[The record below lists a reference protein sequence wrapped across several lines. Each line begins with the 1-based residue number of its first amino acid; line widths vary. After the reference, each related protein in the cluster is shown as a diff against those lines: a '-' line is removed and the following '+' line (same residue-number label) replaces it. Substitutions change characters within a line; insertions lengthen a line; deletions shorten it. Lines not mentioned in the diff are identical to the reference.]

1 MILIFPDHISSLI
14 CSQLIEIFDR
24 NESLSS
30 KWGQTSPLEIIHLK
44 DDSEEDFINAK
55 RITQYICNSSIP
67 TFGSSTYVECAQ
79 IVKWENGGN
88 QGSHFDDARK
98 NTSLVSITYLND
110 DFEGGSTILNDLN
123 LSINPQ
129 VGKTIYFDGKKYEHQ
144 VSKITNGNRYTLA
157 IWYTKFVTE
166 SISKDF
172 LW

>member
-1 MILIFPDHISSLI
+1 MILILPNHISSSI
-14 CSQLIEIFDR
+14 CSQLIDIFHR
-24 NESLSS
+24 NENLSS
-30 KWGQTSPLEIIHLK
+30 EWGKTYPLEIIHLK
-44 DDSEEDFINAK
+44 ENNEEDFINSK
-55 RITQYICNSSIP
+55 RVSQYICNSSIL

-79 IVKWENGGN
+79 IVKWEDGGS

-110 DFEGGSTILNDLN
+110 DFEGGNTILNDLD
-123 LSINPQ
+123 LSIKPQ

-144 VSKITNGNRYTLA
+144 VSKISKGNRYTLA

-166 SISKDF
+166 SISQDF